1 MVEQRTER
9 WLRQPIEVVLPTRLF
24 VGGAKVLAVL
34 IHLVMLVVGMVIAL
48 VSAHAAERSRTE
60 GIGTMG
66 VELGAALWFGGA
78 VSLGIRRAPTVLRVL
93 IIGLVGLCG
102 AVVVASA
109 LLLDWTGAGLSLAM
123 EFGVG
128 AIAVAVIDVVILGV
142 VHSRIE
148 SFAHT
153 PADGSGRR
161 LRFIVRRWTSV

>member
-1 MVEQRTER
+1 MAEQQTDR

-24 VGGAKVLAVL
+24 VGGAKVLAIL
-34 IHLVMLVVGMVIAL
+34 IPVVMLVVGLVIAL
-48 VSAHAAERSRTE
+48 VSAQAAERSRTE
-60 GIGTMG
+60 GLGTMG

-78 VSLGIRRAPTVLRVL
+78 VSLGIRRAPTVLRVV

-102 AVVVASA
+102 ALVVASA

-128 AIAVAVIDVVILGV
+128 AVAVAVIDVVILGV

-148 SFAHT
+148 SFANAAHT
-153 PADGSGRR
+153 A
-161 LRFIVRRWTSV
+161 SV